1 MAATAPQGHSI
12 IDQPATVDDCAEDR
26 QAAEAR
32 RADRN
37 GLHYADQLGALGTG
51 LQRTHRS

>member
-1 MAATAPQGHSI
+1 MAASAPQGHSI